1 MELDWLRSFL
11 VLAGRGNM
19 TRAAEELRLTQPAVS
34 GQLARL
40 EGELGTALFDRT
52 PRGMQLTEPGRTFRA
67 YAEEVLARL
76 EDGRQALS
84 ELRGLERGTLRI
96 GGGATAT
103 TFLLPPLLGRFHE
116 RYPGIRLF
124 VREQGSKAVVEA
136 VVSGELD
143 LGVVTLPVS
152 APEGVRLAR
161 EPWLTDEMLLIVPPG
176 HRLARK
182 RSFRW
187 RELAEQPMVLF
198 EAGSAVRELIDQ
210 ELARAGIAVQI
221 AMELRS
227 IESIKQMVAQGI
239 GAAFV
244 SRFALEAP
252 ARGGRPRG
260 LACADGRLQ
269 RDLALVYRSDRTP
282 RAAARAFLELLR
294 TPRR

>member
-11 VLAGRGNM
+11 ALAAAGNM
-19 TRAAEELRLTQPAVS
+19 TRAAAALSLTQPAVS

-52 PRGMQLTEPGRTFRA
+52 PRGMSLTEAGRAFRLHVEQSLA
-67 YAEEVLARL
+67 SLEEGRLAL
-76 EDGRQALS
+76 A
-84 ELRGLERGTLRI
+84 ELRGLERGALRI

-103 TFLLPPLLGRFHE
+103 TYLLPPLLGRFHG

-136 VVSGELD
+136 VVAGELD
-143 LGVVTLPVS
+143 LGVVTLPVTP
-152 APEGVRLAR
+152 PEGVRLER
-161 EPWLTDEMLLIVPPG
+161 EPWITDELLLIVPPG
-176 HRLARK
+176 HRLARR

-187 RELAEQPMVLF
+187 ADLQGQPMVLF
-198 EAGSAVRELIDQ
+198 EAGSAVREQIDQ
-210 ELARAGIAVQI
+210 ALARAGIEVPI

-244 SRFALEAP
+244 SRFALAP
-252 ARGGRPRG
+252 RARA
-260 LACADGRLQ
+260 LQCAEGKLE
-269 RDLALVYRSDRTP
+269 RDLALVYRRDRAP

-294 TPRR
+294 AAARVRT

>member
-11 VLAGRGNM
+11 VLAARGNM
-19 TRAAEELRLTQPAVS
+19 TRAAEELHLTQPAVS

-40 EGELGTALFDRT
+40 EREVGAPLFDRT
-52 PRGMQLTEPGRTFRA
+52 PRGMQLTEPGRVLRA
-67 YAEEVLARL
+67 YAQEALQRL
-76 EDGRQALS
+76 EEGRQALS
-84 ELRGLERGTLRI
+84 ELRGLERGHLRI

-124 VREQGSKAVVEA
+124 VREQGSKAVVDA

-143 LGVVTLPVS
+143 MGVVTPPVS

-161 EPWLTDEMLLIVPPG
+161 EPWLADELLLIVPPG
-176 HRLARK
+176 HRLSRK

-187 RELAEQPMVLF
+187 KDLAGEPMVLF
-198 EAGSAVRELIDQ
+198 EAGSAVRERIDQ
-210 ELARAGIAVQI
+210 GLARAGVTVQI

-244 SRFALEAP
+244 SRFALAP
-252 ARGGRPRG
+252 RARALR
-260 LACADGRLQ
+260 CSDGALQ
-269 RDLALVYRSDRTP
+269 RDLDLIYRSDRTQ
-282 RAAARAFLELLR
+282 RAAARAFLQHLR
-294 TPRR
+294 AARR